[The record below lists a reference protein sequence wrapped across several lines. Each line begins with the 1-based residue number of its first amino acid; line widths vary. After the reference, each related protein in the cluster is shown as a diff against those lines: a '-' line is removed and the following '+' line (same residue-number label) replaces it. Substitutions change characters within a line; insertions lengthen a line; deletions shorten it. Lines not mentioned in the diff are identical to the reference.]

1 MQTPTGLPRT
11 LGALRAS
18 GYTSRSVKD
27 ELRQNLIT
35 ALREQRPLFS
45 GIVGYD
51 RTVLRDVQNAIL
63 SRHDFILLGLRGQA
77 KTRILRSLTALLDEH
92 VPAVAGCEIRD
103 DPLRPLCASCHRRI
117 DADGDDVPIAWLTR
131 EQRYH
136 EKLATPDVTIADLI
150 GDLDPIKAAARGTS
164 LADPEVVHFGLLPRS
179 NRGIFAV
186 NELPDLPQRIQVG
199 LLNILEEGDVQIR
212 GFPLRLE
219 LDVALCFS
227 ANPEDYTHR
236 GSIITP
242 LRDRIA
248 AQILTHYP
256 RSLEH
261 AQAITEQESWTER
274 DAGIVVRT
282 PAWLRRA
289 IEEVAIQGR
298 ASEFVDQTS
307 GVSARLSIALYES
320 VLSNAERRAI
330 ANGSDTVV
338 ARTADLLG
346 AASAICGKVE
356 LVYEGEREGPAK
368 VAQHLIG
375 KALKVV
381 FDELAPAP
389 SRVEKSSKQ
398 ELDRF
403 DPILGHFQNGGTVEL
418 RDDLAD
424 DDLLQRLVAVD
435 GLRPIATDLLRPDGP
450 AETAAAMEFVLE
462 GLHQN
467 AMLARQQLDS
477 GRVYRDSFEDMMQG
491 FEPGRGR

>member
-1 MQTPTGLPRT
+1 MKPSNPRPAT
-11 LGALRAS
+11 LG
-18 GYTSRSVKD
+18 
-27 ELRQNLIT
+27 ELRQSGWRGRRVKQELRDNLIA
-35 ALREQRPLFS
+35 ALANRTPLFP

-63 SRHDFILLGLRGQA
+63 SQHDFILLGLRGQA
-77 KTRILRSLTALLDEH
+77 KTRILRSLTSLLDEAI
-92 VPAVAGCEIRD
+92 PALAGCEVRD
-103 DPLRPLCASCHRRI
+103 DPLRPICAACRARI
-117 DADGDDVPIAWLTR
+117 EHEGDATRITWIAR

-150 GDLDPIKAAARGTS
+150 GDLDPIKAAARRTS

-179 NRGIFAV
+179 NRGIFAI
-186 NELPDLPQRIQVG
+186 NELPDLPPRIQVG

-212 GFPLRLE
+212 GFPLRLD

-256 RSLEH
+256 KQLAD
-261 AQAITEQESWTER
+261 AQAITDQESWVDRGASVE
-274 DAGIVVRT
+274 VRT
-282 PAWLRRA
+282 PPWLRRA

-298 ASEFVDQTS
+298 ASEFVDQSS

-320 VLSNAERRAI
+320 VVSNAERRALST
-330 ANGSDTVV
+330 GSKRVV

-346 AASAICGKVE
+346 AGSAIHGKVE
-356 LVYEGEREGPAK
+356 LVYEGEREGAAK

-381 FDELAPAP
+381 FDDIAPGP
-389 SRVEKSSKQ
+389 SRIEKASKRDM
-398 ELDRF
+398 DRF
-403 DPILGHFQNGGTVEL
+403 DGVLAHFQNGGFVDVP
-418 RDDLAD
+418 DDLAPAE
-424 DDLLQRLVAVD
+424 LRQRLAAVD
-435 GLRPIATDLLRPDGP
+435 GLRELTVELLHPEGD
-450 AETAAAMEFVLE
+450 EELTAAMEFVLE

-467 AMLARQQLDS
+467 AMVAREQLHD
-477 GRVYRDSFEDMMQG
+477 GRVYRDSFDEMVRGLQQG
-491 FEPGRGR
+491 